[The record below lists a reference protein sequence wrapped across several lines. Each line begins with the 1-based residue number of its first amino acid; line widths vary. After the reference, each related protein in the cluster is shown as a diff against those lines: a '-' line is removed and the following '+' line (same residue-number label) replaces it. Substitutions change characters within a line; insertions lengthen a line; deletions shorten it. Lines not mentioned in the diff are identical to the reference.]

1 MAAELEVWLLGHRAG
16 TLSVLEGRLSFQ
28 YSVSWLAQPQAMGL
42 SLGLP
47 LQCKAFED
55 QQCRAFF
62 AGLLPEGQLR
72 QLIAQQ
78 FQISRQNDFG
88 LLEVIG
94 GDCAGAVSLRPA
106 GSGPENGDRSGVQ
119 KEVQSGVEWLNGQ
132 QLAWLLDELPRRP

>member
-1 MAAELEVWLLGHRAG
+1 
-16 TLSVLEGRLSFQ
+16 
-28 YSVSWLAQPQAMGL
+28 MGL

-47 LQCKAFED
+47 LQGEAFED

-94 GDCAGAVSLRPA
+94 AT
-106 GSGPENGDRSGVQ
+106 VQ
-119 KEVQSGVEWLNGQ
+119 E
-132 QLAWLLDELPRRP
+132 R